1 MAKATP
7 PRPNYQQLLAVASG
21 CALYYTVGMV
31 NPDQLNETIN
41 KAVSKGVAEM
51 RTILHEASNRFETEV
66 KKFADAVGV
75 DERLGPDR
83 VKNAGEQLQSVV
95 EMIRTEAQNA
105 AGQFSEGINDAVDEF
120 RDFVQE
126 NVPGT
131 GRPDGADSA
140 SAAGATGAAKK
151 STAKKAAK
159 KAPAKKAAKKSTA
172 KKSAAKKSTAKKASA
187 KKAPAK
193 KSTAKKS
200 TAKKAAA
207 KKAPAKKT
215 AKKAPAKKSTA
226 KKSTAKKATAKK
238 AAKKSTAK
246 KTAKKATK
254 KP

>member
-1 MAKATP
+1 
-7 PRPNYQQLLAVASG
+7 
-21 CALYYTVGMV
+21 MV

-51 RTILHEASNRFETEV
+51 RTLLHEASNRFESEV
-66 KKFADAVGV
+66 KKFADVVGV

-126 NVPGT
+126 NVPGA
-131 GRPDGADSA
+131 GRPGAADTA
-140 SAAGATGAAKK
+140 AAGAAGAAG
-151 STAKKAAK
+151 TAKKAAK
-159 KAPAKKAAKKSTA
+159 KT
-172 KKSAAKKSTAKKASA
+172 
-187 KKAPAK
+187 
-193 KSTAKKS
+193 TAKKS

-207 KKAPAKKT
+207 KKAPAKK
-215 AKKAPAKKSTA
+215 AA

-246 KTAKKATK
+246 KATAKKATK